1 MENTLVQSDVDF
13 SNSFED
19 DKILEDFLAH
29 HGTKNMKWGQ
39 RRYQNTD
46 GSLTPLGRLHYGVGA
61 ARGAAGKVGSSIKKK
76 INPSSA
82 DLAEKYAKV
91 QEKNQKKAL
100 KKAIKEAKHGKKI
113 EDMTSDE
120 IDAEFDRLQKQQALK
135 EYKKQNSAAYKAG
148 QGAKNVASGTAEG
161 VKLAAKGVGFTAKL
175 AGKAVGPLV
184 GLGGDLAMRGLR
196 KAGENW
202 VDSVVMTD
210 AQKAKQKADM
220 AKNLFDAAK
229 NRYELDRA
237 ESGAYK
243 RDEDARRDS
252 SYSKDLLD
260 AARNAEDLKRVN
272 SGEYGRNQS
281 LKERAENAR
290 NISSIAENRSKAAR
304 EAVDLERI
312 KSGEY
317 RTSQFL
323 KDQAENARNQATLAE
338 QLKKAYSANDEPQK
352 KVSDYV
358 DFENKRADLEIAQ
371 LRRKAALGD
380 DASLNRLREIT
391 KATKK

>member
-1 MENTLVQSDVDF
+1 MENTLLQSNVDF

-19 DKILEDFLAH
+19 NEAVEDFLAH
-29 HGTKNMKWGQ
+29 HGTKDMKWGQ

-76 INPSSA
+76 LNPSSK

-91 QEKNQKKAL
+91 QEKNKKKAL

-184 GLGGDLAMRGLR
+184 GLGGDLVMRGL
-196 KAGENW
+196 KTAGENW

-229 NRYELDRA
+229 SQYELDRI
-237 ESGAYK
+237 
-243 RDEDARRDS
+243 
-252 SYSKDLLD
+252 
-260 AARNAEDLKRVN
+260 N
-272 SGEYGRNQS
+272 
-281 LKERAENAR
+281 
-290 NISSIAENRSKAAR
+290 
-304 EAVDLERI
+304 
-312 KSGEY
+312 SGEY

-323 KDQAENARNQATLAE
+323 KDQAENAKNQANIAE
-338 QLKKAYSANDEPQK
+338 QLKKAYSANDKPK
-352 KVSDYV
+352 KELA
-358 DFENKRADLEIAQ
+358 DFVKEAQQRRDLAQAGRDQARAYTEQAAYRGDKSAMKTLRNVANANKG
-371 LRRKAALGD
+371 KK
-380 DASLNRLREIT
+380 LNGSN
-391 KATKK
+391 